1 MDAILMNLFVNCQLN
16 HRRGIV
22 QSMTDS
28 VSVRRGRPKLFDDTA
43 ILDAALEMFA
53 RDGYE
58 GASLRSLNR
67 DFGLSHGAIH
77 GRFGTKDDLYLAVV
91 DYAFQTLQ
99 EELLAILADS
109 PLPGE
114 PLHELQAR
122 FRAFILATHS
132 MPYLNHLMNMEG
144 LEPSWHLDHIYDQF
158 IEPMMRPTRRIM
170 DRLVRQKVLEPVPQR
185 TVFFLLAHGA
195 ATVFGLRALA
205 EKFDPIDGPI
215 DSINHA
221 DLVARLIV
229 EGMRRR

>member
-1 MDAILMNLFVNCQLN
+1 MNFFVICQLILG
-16 HRRGIV
+16 RGIV
-22 QSMTDS
+22 HWMTDS
-28 VSVRRGRPKLFDDTA
+28 VSVRRGRPKLFDDKS
-43 ILDAALEMFA
+43 ILNAALEMFA

-58 GASLRSLNR
+58 GASLRLLNR

-77 GRFGTKDDLYLAVV
+77 GRFGTKDDLYLAVI
-91 DYAFQTLQ
+91 DYAFHTMQQ
-99 EELLAILADS
+99 ELLAILAES
-109 PLPGE
+109 PLPDE

-122 FRAFILATHS
+122 FRAFVLATHS

-144 LEPSWHLDHIYDQF
+144 LEPSWHLDHIYDQY

-170 DRLVRQKVLEPVPQR
+170 DQLVRQKVLKPVPQR

-195 ATVFGLRALA
+195 ATAFGLRALS

-215 DSINHA
+215 DPINHA

-229 EGMRRR
+229 DGMRRH